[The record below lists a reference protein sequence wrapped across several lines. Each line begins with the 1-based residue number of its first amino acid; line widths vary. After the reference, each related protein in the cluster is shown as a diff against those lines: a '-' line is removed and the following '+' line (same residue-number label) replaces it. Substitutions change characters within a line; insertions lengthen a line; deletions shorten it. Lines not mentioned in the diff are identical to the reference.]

1 MRTFVD
7 ECIQGNVIGG
17 RGVRGVPSVVRIFA
31 GWRKGAQ
38 VSGVRG
44 SGGGWSEAGSQG
56 EGGEKKTPPQRYL
69 LNLGEK

>member
-1 MRTFVD
+1 M
-7 ECIQGNVIGG
+7 
-17 RGVRGVPSVVRIFA
+17 VRIFA

-56 EGGEKKTPPQRYL
+56 EGGEKKNTTTTLFIKSRRKVKKGRKGL
-69 LNLGEK
+69 KVNLFVYP